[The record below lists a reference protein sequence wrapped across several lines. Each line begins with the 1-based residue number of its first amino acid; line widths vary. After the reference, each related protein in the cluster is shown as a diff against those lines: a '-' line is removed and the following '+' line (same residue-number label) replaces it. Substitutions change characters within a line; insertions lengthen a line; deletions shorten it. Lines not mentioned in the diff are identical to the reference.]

1 MLYARALSN
10 GAKWYCPDVFGGPIY
25 TPDELGAVVDGE
37 TGELGRP

>member
-25 TPDELGAVVDGE
+25 TPDELGRG
-37 TGELGRP
+37 GGW